1 MAQVYIS
8 LGSNIDKEAN
18 LANGL
23 NALYQAY
30 GTLTLSSLYECQA
43 VGFVG
48 DSFFNMVIGI
58 ETEQSLSKMSQ
69 KLRAIEIQFGRA
81 ADAKKFSS
89 RTLDLDILLFDQ
101 MVLAEPVQLPRHEIL
116 TNAFVLCPLAEIA
129 GDLIHPQKQQSFK
142 QLWQAFDKRAQQIE
156 KVSFHWE
163 PSTGNVTL

>member
-30 GTLTLSSLYECQA
+30 GKLTLSSLYECQA

-58 ETEQSLSKMSQ
+58 ETDQSLSEMSQ
-69 KLRAIEIQFGRA
+69 KLREIEIRFGRS

-116 TNAFVLCPLAEIA
+116 TNAFVLWPLAEIA
-129 GDLIHPQKQQSFK
+129 GDLIHPQKQQSFDK
-142 QLWQAFDKRAQQIE
+142 LWQGFDKRSQQIE
-156 KVSFHWE
+156 RVPFQWE